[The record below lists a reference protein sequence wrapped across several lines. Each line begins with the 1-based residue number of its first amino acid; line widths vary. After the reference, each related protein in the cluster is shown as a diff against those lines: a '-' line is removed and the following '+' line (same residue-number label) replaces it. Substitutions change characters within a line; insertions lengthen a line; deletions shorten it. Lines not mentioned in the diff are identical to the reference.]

1 LYKTNKMIEKERIL
15 YANISK
21 EDFASKF
28 LEVLNGAAKLTQ
40 KERRVFLSFCDYYEL
55 NKPDNILDPSVR
67 AAISDKLKMSSY
79 NLNNTI
85 AGLKRKSAIRFDSK
99 NSKYY
104 LNPLLVPSTEI
115 TQIRFII
122 NYI

>member
-1 LYKTNKMIEKERIL
+1 MEEKERIL

-21 EDFASKF
+21 EDFHKKF
-28 LEVLNGAAKLTQ
+28 LEILNGVAKLTQ
-40 KERRVFLSFCDYYEL
+40 KERRVFLSFCSYYEL
-55 NKPDNILDPSVR
+55 QKPENILDPSVR
-67 AAISDKLKMSSY
+67 LAIRKKLKMSSY

-85 AGLKRKSAIRFDSK
+85 AELKRKSAIRFDEK
-99 NSKYY
+99 NSNYY
-104 LNPLLVPSTEI
+104 LNPLLLPNQEI